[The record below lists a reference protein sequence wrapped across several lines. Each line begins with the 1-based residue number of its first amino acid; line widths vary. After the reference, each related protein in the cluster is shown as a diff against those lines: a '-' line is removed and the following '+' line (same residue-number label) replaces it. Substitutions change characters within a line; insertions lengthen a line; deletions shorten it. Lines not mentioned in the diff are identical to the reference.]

1 MKGFSLVAEFHR
13 HAISIYFDQLPN
25 MFILRENSKQVTM
38 AATPPVHPSSQ
49 YSALRT
55 TITHWRVRCDRAEG
69 LSLLMEPDR
78 LQCACRV
85 ALTQVI
91 WFSPALDQLKPW
103 LYSELL
109 RFRA

>member
-55 TITHWRVRCDRAEG
+55 TITIHHI
-69 LSLLMEPDR
+69 
-78 LQCACRV
+78 QY
-85 ALTQVI
+85 
-91 WFSPALDQLKPW
+91 FSN
-103 LYSELL
+103 
-109 RFRA
+109 